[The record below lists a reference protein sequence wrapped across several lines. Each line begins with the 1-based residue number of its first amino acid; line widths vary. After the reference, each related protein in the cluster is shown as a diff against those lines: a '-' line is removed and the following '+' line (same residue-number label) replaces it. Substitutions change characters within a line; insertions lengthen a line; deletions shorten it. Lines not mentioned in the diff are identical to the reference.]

1 MSATPLV
8 KLVKGQ
14 ASRGKRSEKGFT
26 LLEVLIA
33 AAILGFGLL
42 AIGTGETITVG
53 VGRTSREISIATAS
67 AEEILERMRR
77 NTANLASYN
86 GFDTGNAGTRP
97 GTAGMAQGDY
107 DAWKAQ
113 IEQSASYGLPAGRG
127 TVAVAA
133 GPISPTQQVTVTVTW
148 GARTVAVQTIF

>member
-1 MSATPLV
+1 MPLV
-8 KLVKGQ
+8 KPVQKQ
-14 ASRGKRSEKGFT
+14 ASRGERNEKGFT

-33 AAILGFGLL
+33 AVILGIGLL
-42 AIGTGETITVG
+42 AIGTGETISIG
-53 VGRTSREISIATAS
+53 VGRTSREISLATAS
-67 AEEILERMRR
+67 AEDILERMRR

-97 GTAGMAQGDY
+97 GTAGMAQSDY

-113 IEQSASYGLPAGRG
+113 IEQSAAYGLPAGRG
-127 TVAVAA
+127 TVVIAS

-148 GARTVAVQTIF
+148 GARSVTVQTIF

>member
-8 KLVKGQ
+8 KSVKAEG
-14 ASRGKRSEKGFT
+14 SRGNRSERGFT
-26 LLEVLIA
+26 LLEVLVA

-42 AIGTGETITVG
+42 AIGTGETISIG

-67 AEEILERMRR
+67 AEDILERMRR
-77 NTANLASYN
+77 NMANLSSYN
-86 GFDTGNAGTRP
+86 GFDTGNAATRP
-97 GTAGMAQGDY
+97 GMAGMAQGDY

-113 IEQSASYGLPAGRG
+113 IEQSAPYGLSTGRG

-148 GARTVAVQTIF
+148 GARTVTIQTIF

>member
-1 MSATPLV
+1 MSAMPHVDT
-8 KLVKGQ
+8 Q
-14 ASRGKRSEKGFT
+14 ASSRRRDERGFT

-53 VGRTSREISIATAS
+53 TGRTAREISLATAS
-67 AEEILERMRR
+67 AEDILERIRR
-77 NTANLASYN
+77 NQANLTTYN

-97 GTAGMAQGDY
+97 GSAGMARDDY
-107 DAWKAQ
+107 DAWKSQ
-113 IEQSASYGLPAGRG
+113 IERAAPYGLSGGRG
-127 TVAVAA
+127 TVAVTA

-148 GARTVAVQTIF
+148 GSRTVTLQTIF

>member
-1 MSATPLV
+1 MSATPHV
-8 KLVKGQ
+8 NARVSG
-14 ASRGKRSEKGFT
+14 RNRDERGFT

-53 VGRTSREISIATAS
+53 TGRTAREISFATAS
-67 AEEILERMRR
+67 AEDMLERMRR
-77 NTANLASYN
+77 NQANIAAYN

-97 GTAGMAQGDY
+97 GSAGMARDDY

-113 IEQSASYGLPAGRG
+113 IEQSPYGLAGGRG

-133 GPISPTQQVTVTVTW
+133 GPISTMQQVTVTLTW

>member
-1 MSATPLV
+1 MSATPHV
-8 KLVKGQ
+8 NAQ
-14 ASRGKRSEKGFT
+14 ATRKKRGERGFT

-53 VGRTSREISIATAS
+53 TGRTAREISLATAS
-67 AEEILERMRR
+67 AEDILERMRR
-77 NTANLASYN
+77 NPANLASYN

-97 GTAGMAQGDY
+97 GAAGMARDDY

-113 IEQSASYGLPAGRG
+113 IERSAPYGLPGGRG

-133 GPISPTQQVTVTVTW
+133 GPITPTQQVTVTVTW
-148 GARTVAVQTIF
+148 GSRSVAIQTIF

>member
-1 MSATPLV
+1 MSAMPHV
-8 KLVKGQ
+8 DVQ
-14 ASRGKRSEKGFT
+14 ASSRRRGERGFT

-53 VGRTSREISIATAS
+53 TGRTAREISLATAS
-67 AEEILERMRR
+67 AEDILERIRR
-77 NTANLASYN
+77 NQANLTAYN

-97 GTAGMAQGDY
+97 GSAGMARDDY

-113 IEQSASYGLPAGRG
+113 IEQSAPYGLPGGRG

-148 GARTVAVQTIF
+148 GSRTVTIQTIF